1 MHSSSDWAQAWD
13 PEIVNAFCFT
23 HFPLTC
29 ISFRV
34 LMFTHLKHPSVPL
47 LQSLRHLLNGMH
59 IQKCSALKSF
69 VMPHMLSLRDAGCE
83 HYSLIIPRLRPCILH
98 GIQWF
103 SVHIH
108 YQMHGIPSQ
117 NLQAILGCSSAIYNA
132 TGSKS
137 QL

>member
-1 MHSSSDWAQAWD
+1 MY
-13 PEIVNAFCFT
+13 
-23 HFPLTC
+23 
-29 ISFRV
+29 
-34 LMFTHLKHPSVPL
+34 L
-47 LQSLRHLLNGMH
+47 LQGLDVHTFEAPQCTAFAEPQAPAQWNAHPKVFS
-59 IQKCSALKSF
+59 LKSF